1 MIFLISRTAQQQ
13 SGAARLSTVASKLG
27 MVYRTLV
34 VALLSS
40 SATSA
45 TVLTPDNYDS
55 LTSGQSV
62 FIKFYAPW
70 SVLQ

>member
-1 MIFLISRTAQQQ
+1 MHPVLHSNPELRV
-13 SGAARLSTVASKLG
+13 STYTVVSKLG

-34 VALLSS
+34 VALLYS